1 MYYEFELCTIKPTTN
16 KQVYQSCCILL
27 LFFTKKKRDKVMSQ
41 SVFTSNQKIR
51 VQVESA
57 NMPNF
62 LFIFLDHQSS
72 MWEERVIGYLYTKI
86 YSLNSKGWAIEW
98 FEQFIVLIWER
109 ERERERGREKVTNM
123 INSHIFFINYF
134 KWCINYLSI
143 MKF

>member
-1 MYYEFELCTIKPTTN
+1 MCTIKPTTN

-27 LFFTKKKRDKVMSQ
+27 LFFTKKKNFKKRIESWVSRVDQKKRDKVTSQ
-41 SVFTSNQKIR
+41 YVFTSNQKIR

-57 NMPNF
+57 NTPNF

-98 FEQFIVLIWER
+98 FEQIIVLIWER
-109 ERERERGREKVTNM
+109 EREGEG
-123 INSHIFFINYF
+123 Y
-134 KWCINYLSI
+134 
-143 MKF
+143 

>member
-1 MYYEFELCTIKPTTN
+1 
-16 KQVYQSCCILL
+16 
-27 LFFTKKKRDKVMSQ
+27 MSQ
-41 SVFTSNQKIR
+41 SVFTSNQKVR

-98 FEQFIVLIWER
+98 FEQIIVLIWER
-109 ERERERGREKVTNM
+109 EREREREGEG
-123 INSHIFFINYF
+123 Y
-134 KWCINYLSI
+134 
-143 MKF
+143 